1 MSRGR
6 IVSIAFN
13 PVKGLPRPLHTSAEL
28 AAGHGIM
35 GDHRAG
41 VSENRALNIL
51 DERQVQGLKDLG
63 YDVRPGSLGENLL
76 VAGLDVDALA
86 PGTRLQLGPVA
97 VARVVKPR
105 TGCPNL
111 TYIHEDFPAV
121 AEGRLG
127 QMCAVERGGPVAVGD
142 AVVVLPHQTEP
153 EY

>member
-1 MSRGR
+1 MPRGT

-13 PVKGLPRPLHTSAEL
+13 PVKGLPRPLHASAEL
-28 AAGHGIM
+28 AAGHGIV

-51 DERQVQGLKDLG
+51 DERQVQALRDLG
-63 YDVRPGSLGENLL
+63 YDVRRGSLGENLL
-76 VAGLDVDALA
+76 VAGLAVDDLA
-86 PGTRLQLGPVA
+86 PGTRLQVGRAA
-97 VARVVKPR
+97 VVRVVKPR

-127 QMCAVERGGPVAVGD
+127 QMCAVDRGGPVAVGD
-142 AVVVLPHQTEP
+142 PVVVLPDPTVP
-153 EY
+153 DY

>member
-1 MSRGR
+1 MPRAT

-13 PVKGLPRPLHTSAEL
+13 PVKGLPRPLHPSAEL
-28 AAGHGIM
+28 AAGHGIV

-51 DERQVQGLKDLG
+51 DERQVQALVGLG

-76 VAGLDVDALA
+76 VAGLDVDALP
-86 PGTRLQLGPVA
+86 PGTRLQLGPAA

-127 QMCAVERGGPVAVGD
+127 QMCAMERGGPVVVGD
-142 AVVVLPHQTEP
+142 PVLVLPDPTVP